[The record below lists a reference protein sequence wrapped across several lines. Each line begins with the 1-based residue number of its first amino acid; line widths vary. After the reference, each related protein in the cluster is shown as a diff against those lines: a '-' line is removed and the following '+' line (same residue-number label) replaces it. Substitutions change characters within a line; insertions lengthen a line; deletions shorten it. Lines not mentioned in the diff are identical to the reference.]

1 MQHSPQGANALGT
14 VFSEYSGS
22 AIDDSG
28 IDYLGCMYKMF
39 GLQLPFIKVPPS
51 TSIAF
56 HAGRQY
62 RTFVLYNGNFISITF
77 YNSYPGERI
86 ITTTSATRAVSF
98 SLYNL
103 SDLKNVYVKNAN
115 TGEVYFNGAEYTD
128 Q

>member
-1 MQHSPQGANALGT
+1 MDCRPIGT
-14 VFSEYSGS
+14 AFEGYSGS
-22 AIDDSG
+22 AIDDNA

-51 TSIAF
+51 TRIAF
-56 HAGRQY
+56 QAGRQY
-62 RTFVLYNGNFISITF
+62 CTFVLYNGNFISIS
-77 YNSYPGERI
+77 SYYSYSGERI

-98 SLYNL
+98 TLYNI
-103 SDLKNVYVKNAN
+103 SDLKNVYVKNAD